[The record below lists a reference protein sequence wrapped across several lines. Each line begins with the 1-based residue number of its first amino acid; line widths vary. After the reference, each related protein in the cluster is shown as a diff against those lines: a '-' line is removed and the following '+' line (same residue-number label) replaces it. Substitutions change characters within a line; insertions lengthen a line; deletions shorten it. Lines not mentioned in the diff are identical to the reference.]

1 MLSVASV
8 SRNLSVCAVEIT
20 TNLLQGFIYLSYFVH
35 SHLYIYEVERRGGG
49 GGGGGNGTL
58 QSDCTFTK

>member
-35 SHLYIYEVERRGGG
+35 SHLYIYEVERGGG
-49 GGGGGNGTL
+49 MGHYRAIVRLPSETCG
-58 QSDCTFTK
+58 

>member
-35 SHLYIYEVERRGGG
+35 SHLYIYEVER
-49 GGGGGNGTL
+49 GGGGNGTL
-58 QSDCTFTK
+58 QSDCTLTK